1 VTARPYWVEF
11 PGSSADKGDPYC
23 RSHNAVSL
31 ERALSDARSVL
42 WRRWKENR
50 EWVYPCADVAVITNR
65 DTGYRWILRRGSD
78 AVEFQTPGMLAEQV
92 ASDQLNLFLSV
103 EEAEALA
110 GVAESA
116 EVTDK
121 RKAAVVRQAAGQL
134 QLLASQ
140 VREARRQAE
149 THVDWYAE
157 LKRDLRR
164 AERARAERDLA
175 KAEAAVARLRELL
188 ARQPEPPEDPAR
200 RTRPSSLA
208 PDPPRSHPG
217 WPG

>member
-1 VTARPYWVEF
+1 MTARPYWVEF
-11 PGSSADKGDPYC
+11 PGSGVDKGDPYC

-31 ERALSDARSVL
+31 ERALSDARQVL
-42 WRRWKENR
+42 WCRWKENH
-50 EWVYPCADVAVITNR
+50 EWIYPQADVAVITNR
-65 DTGYRWILRRGSD
+65 DTGYRWILRRDSG
-78 AVEFQTPGMLAEQV
+78 AVEFQTPEMLAEQV
-92 ASDQLNLFLSV
+92 ASDQLNVFLSV

-110 GVAESA
+110 GAAESA

-121 RKAAVVRQAAGQL
+121 RTAAVVRQAAGQL
-134 QLLASQ
+134 RLLASQ

-164 AERARAERDLA
+164 AERERAQRELA
-175 KAEAAVARLRELL
+175 KAEAGVARLRELL

-200 RTRPSSLA
+200 RARSS
-208 PDPPRSHPG
+208 S
-217 WPG
+217 

>member
-1 VTARPYWVEF
+1 MTARPYWVEF
-11 PGSSADKGDPYC
+11 PGSSADKDDPYC

-31 ERALSDARSVL
+31 ERALSDGRCVL
-42 WRRWKENR
+42 WRVWKDGG
-50 EWVYPCADVAVITNR
+50 EWVYPGADVALITNR

-78 AVEFQTPGMLAEQV
+78 AVEFQTPEMMAEQV
-92 ASDQLNLFLSV
+92 ARDQLNVFLSV

-110 GVAESA
+110 GAAESA

-121 RKAAVVRQAAGQL
+121 RTAAVVRQAAGQL
-134 QLLASQ
+134 RLLASQ

-149 THVDWYAE
+149 THIDWYAE

-164 AERARAERDLA
+164 AERERAERDLA
-175 KAEAAVARLRELL
+175 KAEAWVARLDALL

-200 RTRPSSLA
+200 RSRP
-208 PDPPRSHPG
+208 RH
-217 WPG
+217 

>member
-31 ERALSDARSVL
+31 ERALSDARCVL
-42 WRRWKENR
+42 WRAWKEGG
-50 EWVYPCADVAVITNR
+50 EWVYPDADVALITNR

-92 ASDQLNLFLSV
+92 AGDQLIVFLSV

-110 GVAESA
+110 GAAESA
-116 EVTDK
+116 E
-121 RKAAVVRQAAGQL
+121 VVRQAAGQL
-134 QLLASQ
+134 RLLASQ

-149 THVDWYAE
+149 TYVDWYAE

-164 AERARAERDLA
+164 AERKRAERGLA
-175 KAEAAVARLRELL
+175 KAEAGVARLNALL

-200 RTRPSSLA
+200 RSRP
-208 PDPPRSHPG
+208 RH
-217 WPG
+217 

>member
-1 VTARPYWVEF
+1 MVCGVTARPYWVEF
-11 PGSSADKGDPYC
+11 PGSGADKGDPYC

-31 ERALSDARSVL
+31 KRALSDARQVL
-42 WRRWKENR
+42 WRRWKENH
-50 EWVYPCADVAVITNR
+50 EWVYPYADVAVITNR

-110 GVAESA
+110 GAAESA
-116 EVTDK
+116 EVTDM
-121 RKAAVVRQAAGQL
+121 RTAAVVRQAAGQL
-134 QLLASQ
+134 RLLASQ

-164 AERARAERDLA
+164 AERERAARHLA
-175 KAEAAVARLRELL
+175 KAEAAVAGC
-188 ARQPEPPEDPAR
+188 ANC
-200 RTRPSSLA
+200 
-208 PDPPRSHPG
+208 
-217 WPG
+217 

>member
-31 ERALSDARSVL
+31 ERSLSDARHVL
-42 WRRWKENR
+42 WWRWKESR
-50 EWVYPCADVAVITNR
+50 EWVYPHADVAVITNR

-92 ASDQLNLFLSV
+92 AEDQLNVFLSV

-110 GVAESA
+110 GAAESA

-121 RKAAVVRQAAGQL
+121 RTAAVVRQAAGQL
-134 QLLASQ
+134 RLLASQ

-149 THVDWYAE
+149 THVEWHAE

-164 AERARAERDLA
+164 AERERAQRDLA
-175 KAEAAVARLRELL
+175 KAEAEVARLNALL
-188 ARQPEPPEDPAR
+188 ARQQVPPEDPAR
-200 RTRPSSLA
+200 RARSS
-208 PDPPRSHPG
+208 S
-217 WPG
+217 